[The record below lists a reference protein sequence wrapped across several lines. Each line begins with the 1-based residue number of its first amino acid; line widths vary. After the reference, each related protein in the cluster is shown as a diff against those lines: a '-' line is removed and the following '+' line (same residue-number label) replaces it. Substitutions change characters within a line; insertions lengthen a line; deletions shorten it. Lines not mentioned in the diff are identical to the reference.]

1 MEWNLAMNAKSEP
14 YTFQVALEKFM
25 LNFYHDSTLPLNDNT
40 ISLYEEEYRTY
51 HRKNPE
57 LIRMITEMEENE
69 YRTKNASDPERIT
82 FRKTNKLRF
91 IHVLLRLM
99 LLTH

>member
-1 MEWNLAMNAKSEP
+1 MTTPS
-14 YTFQVALEKFM
+14 
-25 LNFYHDSTLPLNDNT
+25 

-69 YRTKNASDPERIT
+69 YRTENDSPPVEHKIPDDEQASIHPRFGQIVALDALERT
-82 FRKTNKLRF
+82 LEEEAEE
-91 IHVLLRLM
+91 
-99 LLTH
+99 